1 MAHFLWSFSSCW
13 STQPP
18 FHPHFRDCISL
29 SLSPLAEV
37 LERCRLPN
45 APTASP
51 INMHPTFVQLTIFMA
66 LLSLFS
72 SSQGS

>member
-1 MAHFLWSFSSCW
+1 MSHFAGALSNCW
-13 STQPP
+13 RKQ
-18 FHPHFRDCISL
+18 PHFNPNFLDCLSL

-37 LERCRLPN
+37 LGRFRLPN

-51 INMHPTFVQLTIFMA
+51 INMYPTYVQLTIFMA

-72 SSQGS
+72 SSQSS